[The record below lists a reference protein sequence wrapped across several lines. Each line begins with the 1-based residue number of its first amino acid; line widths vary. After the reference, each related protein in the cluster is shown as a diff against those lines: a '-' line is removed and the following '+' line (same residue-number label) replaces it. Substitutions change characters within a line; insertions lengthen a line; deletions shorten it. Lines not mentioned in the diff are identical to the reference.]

1 MNVKFFIMRNRI
13 RVNIFQ
19 IVLKRVENRIGWGRE
34 AGRRCGFGQFK
45 RKQERRKLQDRK
57 SETNREL
64 KNKLI

>member
-34 AGRRCGFGQFK
+34 AGRGCGFGQVK

-57 SETNREL
+57 SGTNREL
-64 KNKLI
+64 NNKLI

>member
-1 MNVKFFIMRNRI
+1 MRNRI

-19 IVLKRVENRIGWGRE
+19 IVLRRVENRIGWGSGGE
-34 AGRRCGFGQFK
+34 VGRGCGFGQFK